1 MNTNAPRLCAS
12 AIFITT
18 SCAYSPVL
26 EHAFPRFFR
35 PMEKKKKWLQTN
47 SKRILVTF
55 SLIDWNKLRWDVN
68 FISREGEKEEKE
80 RKEQKIPKDQN
91 AKRWKEWREKSEVF
105 YQARR
110 EKDFF
115 EKSATTASGNLLE
128 CVDEFSTARPRF
140 WRSTQVSFENM
151 SAKRSPNRWRSVEG
165 NMLRCI

>member
-35 PMEKKKKWLQTN
+35 PMEKKKIQTN

-80 RKEQKIPKDQN
+80 RKKGTKN
-91 AKRWKEWREKSEVF
+91 SKGSKRKEVERMERKKRGILSGEKGERFFREKRDDRERKL
-105 YQARR
+105 ARMCRRIFHGPSTLLAFHASKFR
-110 EKDFF
+110 EHVRK
-115 EKSATTASGNLLE
+115 T
-128 CVDEFSTARPRF
+128 
-140 WRSTQVSFENM
+140 
-151 SAKRSPNRWRSVEG
+151 
-165 NMLRCI
+165 

>member
-35 PMEKKKKWLQTN
+35 PMEKKKIQTN

-140 WRSTQVSFENM
+140 WRSTQVSFANM